1 MEKEVLL
8 KEEDVEA
15 LPAYEQAPAYVEAVD
30 EKR

>member
-8 KEEDVEA
+8 KEDVEA